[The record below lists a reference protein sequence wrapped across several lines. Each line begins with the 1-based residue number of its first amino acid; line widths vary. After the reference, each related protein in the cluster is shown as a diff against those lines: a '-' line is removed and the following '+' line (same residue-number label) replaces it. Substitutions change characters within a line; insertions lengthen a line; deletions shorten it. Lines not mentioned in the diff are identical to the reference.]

1 MPLTQRGLAQA
12 VTFVTA
18 TGAQADSLN
27 WNALAQPDHT
37 VVFYMSAAQSA
48 HIADKLLAHGLPGS
62 HPVALLERA
71 TWPDERVMK
80 TTLGELAALAA
91 RTELRSPTL
100 LVVGQV
106 AALAQARALT
116 NEVAA
121 ASAQRARQPGQQAR

>member
-1 MPLTQRGLAQA
+1 
-12 VTFVTA
+12 
-18 TGAQADSLN
+18 
-27 WNALAQPDHT
+27 
-37 VVFYMSAAQSA
+37 
-48 HIADKLLAHGLPGS
+48 
-62 HPVALLERA
+62 
-71 TWPDERVMK
+71 MK